1 MSFERNFE
9 KQSDSK
15 LISISIVNFTENNIM
30 KSSLSSFVKQIIYF
44 FLKRFM
50 KKDVISAPL
59 NFVPMDTIYGIK
71 LLDITGKLTDLSA
84 YKGRKLL
91 IVNTASACG
100 YTPQYAA
107 LQKLHEKGEVT
118 VLGFPC
124 NDFGAQEQG
133 SESEIASFCEVN
145 FGVTF
150 PLFSKLH
157 VKGEEQHPLY
167 KWLSDPSQ
175 NGWNSQL
182 PDWNF
187 CKYLVDE
194 NGVLVKYFSSAVD
207 PETIEY

>member
-1 MSFERNFE
+1 LSLGCNIEMQREN
-9 KQSDSK
+9 K
-15 LISISIVNFTENNIM
+15 LISVSIVNFTENNIM
-30 KSSLSSFVKQIIYF
+30 KSSLSSFVKQLIYF

-50 KKDVISAPL
+50 KKDIISAPL

-71 LLDITGKLTDLSA
+71 LLDITGKSTDLSV
-84 YKGRKLL
+84 YRGRKLL

-107 LQKLHEKGEVT
+107 LQKLHEKGEIT

-133 SESEIASFCEVN
+133 SESEISSFCEVN

-167 KWLSDPSQ
+167 KWLSDPSK

-187 CKYLVDE
+187 CKYLIDE
-194 NGVLVKYFSSAVD
+194 NGVMVKYFSSAVD
-207 PETIEY
+207 PETIAY

>member
-1 MSFERNFE
+1 MKNALSFY
-9 KQSDSK
+9 
-15 LISISIVNFTENNIM
+15 
-30 KSSLSSFVKQIIYF
+30 VKRMIYW

-50 KKDVISAPL
+50 RKNVISAPL
-59 NFVPMDTIYGIK
+59 NFDTMDSIYDIK
-71 LLDITGKLTDLSA
+71 LLDIKGNSTDLSI
-84 YKGRKLL
+84 YKGRKIL

-100 YTPQYAA
+100 YTPQYSS
-107 LQKLHEKGEVT
+107 LQKVHERGDIV

-145 FGVTF
+145 FGVSF

-157 VKGEEQHPLY
+157 VKGENQHALY
-167 KWLSDPSQ
+167 KWLSDPAQ

-187 CKYLVDE
+187 CKYLISE

-207 PETIEY
+207 PEIIEY

>member
-1 MSFERNFE
+1 MKNTFSLGIRR
-9 KQSDSK
+9 
-15 LISISIVNFTENNIM
+15 IVYSVLTIFA
-30 KSSLSSFVKQIIYF
+30 
-44 FLKRFM
+44 
-50 KKDVISAPL
+50 KKNVISAPQ
-59 NFVPMDTIYGIK
+59 FTPTMETIFNIE
-71 LLDITGKLTDLSA
+71 LTDILGKKTTLSQF
-84 YKGRKLL
+84 KGKKFL

-107 LQKLHEKGEVT
+107 LQKVHEKGDMV

-157 VKGEEQHPLY
+157 VKGDDQHPLY
-167 KWLSDPSQ
+167 KWLSDPSR

-187 CKYLVDE
+187 CKYLIDE
-194 NGVLVKYFSSAVD
+194 NGMLMKFYSSAVCS
-207 PETIEY
+207 ETITF